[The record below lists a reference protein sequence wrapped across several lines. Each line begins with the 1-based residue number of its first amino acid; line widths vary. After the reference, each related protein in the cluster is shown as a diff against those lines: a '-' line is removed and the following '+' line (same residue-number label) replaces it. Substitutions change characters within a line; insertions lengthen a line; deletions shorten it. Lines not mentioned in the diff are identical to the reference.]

1 MGATTVVP
9 QDAPPVSIRFRYG
22 GGLPAILSGVSVAGR
37 LHLSSMRAQASLR
50 IGESAPPPMRQ
61 VPTPGFADVRD
72 YSSSDEDSAD
82 LLVLGGLPD
91 DY

>member
-1 MGATTVVP
+1 M
-9 QDAPPVSIRFRYG
+9 
-22 GGLPAILSGVSVAGR
+22 PAVLGGVSVAGR
-37 LHLSSMRAQASLR
+37 LHLSSMRARAGLR
-50 IGESAPPPMRQ
+50 IGEPATAPVRQ